1 MEPCLLL
8 LLQAWKEFEIRHGN
22 EDTMREMLRIKRSV
36 QATYNTQINM
46 MSAQMLAEATNAE
59 PPTPVVDSM
68 KMLDTEAAQAPP
80 SVNHLKFVIHA
91 SCKWTDF
98 FPQAPKLPA
107 RTGSNIMFVRG
118 ETQPTSNQEAAAN
131 PDEIDIDDD
140 DDDEEGEEVENNIE
154 EQRVPRD
161 VFGSLKKDE
170 EEEPARGDHSA
181 NREEK
186 ESSPPPKK
194 LKS

>member
-68 KMLDTEAAQAPP
+68 KILDTEAAQAPP

-91 SCKWTDF
+91 SCKLTDF

-131 PDEIDIDDD
+131 PDEIDIDD
-140 DDDEEGEEVENNIE
+140 VE

-186 ESSPPPKK
+186 KSSPPPKK